1 MLERID
7 DGDATPMDIEI
18 MAQVQSN
25 IIGNCLYVL
34 GDSMAMPIGSMIE
47 KVRPQFQQHREDAR
61 RRNGVEL
68 NGVEPAALA
77 SDDHSGP
84 MPTVIES
91 KQVAGRAIA

>member
-7 DGDATPMDIEI
+7 EGDATPMDIEI

-25 IIGNCLYVL
+25 IIGNCLCVL

-47 KVRPQFQQHREDAR
+47 KFRPEFEQHMEEAR
-61 RRNGVEL
+61 RRNGVDL

-84 MPTVIES
+84 MPTIFEAEAT
-91 KQVAGRAIA
+91 AGRVID